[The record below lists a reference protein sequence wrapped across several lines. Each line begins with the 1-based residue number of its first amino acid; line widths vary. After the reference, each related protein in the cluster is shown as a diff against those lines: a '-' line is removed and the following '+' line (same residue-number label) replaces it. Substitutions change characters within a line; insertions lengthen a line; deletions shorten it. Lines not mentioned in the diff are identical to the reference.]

1 MQYELRWVDEQ
12 ARDRFLALKYSTKD
26 DLRLYKSIERTF
38 EKLKYDPFRGESIKK
53 NMIPPQY
60 RHFHNLFKMNI
71 NQYWRLLYTIKSM
84 GESNTLVIVLD
95 FLPHN
100 EYDRLFGYH

>member
-12 ARDRFLALKYSTKD
+12 ARDRFLSLKNSTKED
-26 DLRLYKSIERTF
+26 QKLYSSIERIF

-53 NMIPPQY
+53 NRIPREY
-60 RHFHNLFKMNI
+60 KHFSNLFKMNI
-71 NQYWRLLYTIKSM
+71 NQYWRLLYTVKSLDR
-84 GESNTLVIVLD
+84 SNTLVIVLD

-100 EYDRLFGYH
+100 EYDRLFGYN